1 MSVISLRKFVFV
13 TGGVMS
19 GIGKGI
25 TTASLAMLLSRIG
38 YSVTIIKI
46 DPYLN
51 VDAGTMNPYMHG
63 EVFVTEDGGETDLD
77 LGHYERFLHKSL
89 NRYNNITT
97 GKIYGSVIE
106 KERKGEYLGQTVQII
121 PHITDE
127 IKNRILEVSNNDGS
141 DITFIE
147 IGGTVGDIESLPFL
161 EAARQ
166 MMIDYG
172 KENVSYVHTAYLPV
186 LQTTGEIKTK
196 PLQHSVNELRRIG
209 IQPDMIVGRSS
220 VPIPREIKKKISLFT
235 SVPEAGIISAHDVN
249 IVYEVPLLMREQ
261 GASKFLAERLDLPY
275 KEPYM
280 EDWVEFVDKLKRA
293 EKAVTIAMV
302 GKYTS
307 LHDSYLS
314 IKEALIHASALINK
328 KPVLKWIEATDIE
341 EGKIKL
347 EDSFSN
353 VNGAVVL
360 PGFGRRGS
368 EGKIAAI
375 RYIRENNIPMLGICF
390 GLQLSVVEFARNV
403 LGLRDANSTEL
414 DPSTPYP
421 VITLLEEQKGID
433 KLGGTMRLGSY
444 PIILEKGTKAYSIY
458 GKEEIL
464 ERHRHRYEVNP
475 DYIEKLAEAGL
486 TFSGWSKNG
495 KRVEIIE
502 YNANRFF
509 FATQFHPEFRS
520 RPLFPSPPF
529 LEFLKASSRTSG

>member
-1 MSVISLRKFVFV
+1 MRKFVFV

-196 PLQHSVNELRRIG
+196 PLQHSVNELRR
-209 IQPDMIVGRSS
+209 
-220 VPIPREIKKKISLFT
+220 
-235 SVPEAGIISAHDVN
+235 
-249 IVYEVPLLMREQ
+249 
-261 GASKFLAERLDLPY
+261 
-275 KEPYM
+275 
-280 EDWVEFVDKLKRA
+280 
-293 EKAVTIAMV
+293 
-302 GKYTS
+302 
-307 LHDSYLS
+307 
-314 IKEALIHASALINK
+314 
-328 KPVLKWIEATDIE
+328 
-341 EGKIKL
+341 
-347 EDSFSN
+347 
-353 VNGAVVL
+353 
-360 PGFGRRGS
+360 
-368 EGKIAAI
+368 
-375 RYIRENNIPMLGICF
+375 
-390 GLQLSVVEFARNV
+390 
-403 LGLRDANSTEL
+403 
-414 DPSTPYP
+414 
-421 VITLLEEQKGID
+421 
-433 KLGGTMRLGSY
+433 
-444 PIILEKGTKAYSIY
+444 
-458 GKEEIL
+458 
-464 ERHRHRYEVNP
+464 
-475 DYIEKLAEAGL
+475 
-486 TFSGWSKNG
+486 
-495 KRVEIIE
+495 
-502 YNANRFF
+502 
-509 FATQFHPEFRS
+509 
-520 RPLFPSPPF
+520 
-529 LEFLKASSRTSG
+529 